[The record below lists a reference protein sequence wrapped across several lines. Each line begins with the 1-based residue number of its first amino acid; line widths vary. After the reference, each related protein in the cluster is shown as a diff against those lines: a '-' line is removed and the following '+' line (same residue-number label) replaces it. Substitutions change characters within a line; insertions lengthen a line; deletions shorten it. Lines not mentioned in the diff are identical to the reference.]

1 MAFKRAVRQR
11 KKAKVGFI
19 GPSGSGKTYSA
30 ILFARGIAGKNG
42 TIAFLDSEK
51 GSSTLYS
58 DLTPFD
64 VDFLEPPYSVETY
77 TNGIDEA
84 IANNYDVLVIDT
96 ISPVWESLLG
106 EHDKI
111 TRRTGNS
118 FTAWARIT
126 PMYNEFVQKIL
137 ESDIHLI
144 MTIRAK
150 TRYDISTGQNGKM
163 VPRKIGIGPQFRAGI
178 EYEPDLT
185 FDMMSDGKDVV
196 ATVTKTRMSIFPI
209 GEEFTPTIQHGE
221 MLVDW
226 LNSGKEY
233 MPSQM
238 IGNVHAEPPTVP
250 EEVKES
256 IFDKQD
262 VLWDE

>member
-1 MAFKRAVRQR
+1 MVFKPAVRQ
-11 KKAKVGFI
+11 KKKLKLGLV
-19 GPSGSGKTYSA
+19 GPSGSGKTYSS
-30 ILFARGIAGKNG
+30 ILIARGVAGKSGN
-42 TIAFLDSEK
+42 IAVLDSEK

-77 TNGIDEA
+77 IAGIDEA
-84 IANNYDVLVIDT
+84 IQNNYDVLVIDT
-96 ISPVWESLLG
+96 ISPVWDSLLA

-126 PMYNEFVQKIL
+126 PMYNGFIQKIL

-163 VPRKIGIGPQFRAGI
+163 VPRKIGIGPVFRAGI

-185 FDMMSDGKDVV
+185 FDMMSDGKDIV

-209 GEEFTPTIQHGE
+209 GEEFTPTVQHGE

-226 LNSGKEY
+226 LNSGEEY
-233 MPSQM
+233 TPVVK
-238 IGNVHAEPPTVP
+238 ITRTAGDNPEYP
-250 EEVKES
+250 EEVKETGIES
-256 IFDKQD
+256 EDA
-262 VLWDE
+262 LWE

>member
-1 MAFKRAVRQR
+1 MAFRPAVRQ
-11 KKAKVGFI
+11 KKKLKLGLV
-19 GPSGSGKTYSA
+19 GPSGSGKTYSS
-30 ILFARGIAGKNG
+30 ILIARGVAGENG
-42 TIAFLDSEK
+42 TIAVLDSEK

-77 TNGIDEA
+77 IAGIDEA
-84 IANNYDVLVIDT
+84 IKNNYDVLVIDT
-96 ISPVWESLLG
+96 ISPVWDFLLA

-118 FTAWARIT
+118 FTAWAKIT
-126 PMYNEFVQKIL
+126 PMYNEFVEKLL

-144 MTIRAK
+144 ITIRAK

-163 VPRKIGIGPQFRAGI
+163 IPRKIGIGPVFRPGI

-185 FDMMSDGKDVV
+185 FDMMSDGKEIF

-209 GEEFTPTIQHGE
+209 GEEFTPTIEHGE

-226 LNSGKEY
+226 LNSGEEY
-233 MPSQM
+233 TPIKKITRQT
-238 IGNVHAEPPTVP
+238 GDNPEYP
-250 EEVKES
+250 EEVENTGVES
-256 IFDKQD
+256 EDA
-262 VLWDE
+262 LWE